1 MSCSTHAGFR
11 RPGCT
16 APTCSLKGRELRAS
30 VSSLAAPLFQS
41 RAVGV
46 APDAI
51 AAALEAFEVGR
62 HRAELV
68 GVIDGVP
75 MMTVQHPDG
84 LRTTYQPV
92 EASVA
97 AGQAS

>member
-46 APDAI
+46 ALWFTSPARTFPCVFPCEGQRFVFRL
-51 AAALEAFEVGR
+51 APSLA
-62 HRAELV
+62 V
-68 GVIDGVP
+68 GVGHCAA
-75 MMTVQHPDG
+75 T
-84 LRTTYQPV
+84 
-92 EASVA
+92 SVRRA
-97 AGQAS
+97 